1 MFTLPCA
8 DRVVWQKLVAAPA
21 HYHREDRITEV
32 GAVPALVVEKVPES
46 QPKGEC
52 VLIK

>member
-1 MFTLPCA
+1 MPCA
-8 DRVVWQKLVAAPA
+8 DRVVWQRLVAAPK
-21 HYHREDRITEV
+21 HDHREDRITEV
-32 GAVPALVVEKVPES
+32 GTVPALVVEKASES